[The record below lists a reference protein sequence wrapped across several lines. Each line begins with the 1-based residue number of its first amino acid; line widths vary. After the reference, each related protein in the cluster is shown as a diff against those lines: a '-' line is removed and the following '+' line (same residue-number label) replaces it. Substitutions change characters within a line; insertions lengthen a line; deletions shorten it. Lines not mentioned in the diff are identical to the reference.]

1 MRNIVYG
8 LKAIFFKKGKLFFLP
23 ENKTKQ
29 SKNRGENKGHIA
41 TKKLYDITSLYFYN
55 IWIV

>member
-23 ENKTKQ
+23 KNKTKA
-29 SKNRGENKGHIA
+29 KTEGKI
-41 TKKLYDITSLYFYN
+41 KVI
-55 IWIV
+55 